1 MAQFYD
7 VPIKWRDEK
16 ETKGRGIGN
25 NAAWVCLC
33 GEILLGPHSGTFIHQ
48 IPPCP
53 SCGRKF
59 SINRGEKPNY
69 VAGVEEETK

>member
-1 MAQFYD
+1 MAIFYD
-7 VPIKWRDEK
+7 VQIKWLNRT

-33 GEILLGPHSGTFIHQ
+33 GAVLLGPHEDMYP

-53 SCGRKF
+53 DCGKKF
-59 SINRGEKPNY
+59 KIKRGKAPQF
-69 VAGVEEETK
+69 VDSVEEKS